1 MAVVCPPVCPSAC
14 PVPGP
19 KLKMELRSKLKIGGK
34 ETHAWWPVIHLKTK
48 RSKVKVTRPTNAEL
62 EYAPYTVATRP
73 WKLLKVLEKIIPFFQ
88 GLESPW
94 KWNRALKVLEFDVRG
109 PESPWISILHHRRYH
124 VWRFCSHY
132 IAPQSSTLQ
141 LHFIYLIG
149 GLLKYC

>member
-62 EYAPYTVATRP
+62 ECAPYTVATRP

-109 PESPWISILHHRRYH
+109 PWKSLNFNTSPSSLPRVKVLQSLHSSPMQYTSASFYILNWWI
-124 VWRFCSHY
+124 
-132 IAPQSSTLQ
+132 T
-141 LHFIYLIG
+141 
-149 GLLKYC
+149 